1 MKTRNLFYIILLPLI
16 IASCKPE
23 INDFTPSNGSADFTS
38 FVAVGNS
45 LTAGYASG
53 ALYTSGQEA
62 GFANIMAKQMAFAGG
77 NGVFK
82 IPLMPTEDGVG
93 ISETENGLYLT
104 TKLVLGYSTDCLE
117 QRSLGPIPANP
128 NPDQQTMWDYLK
140 TSVADQGPFNNIAV
154 PGIKVAHLLAPG
166 LGSFN
171 PFYGR
176 FATNPATDVLINEA
190 AKVNPTFFSFWVGN
204 NDVLDYA
211 TSGGLKPI
219 TPVAGAVSVGFQA
232 SYVAALQIVL
242 NDASQGV
249 VANIP
254 DVTSVPFFMTVPYNA
269 IVLTNPDD
277 VAALNQAYTPY
288 NQLMEANGLPYRINW
303 ELGQNPMVI
312 FDKDMPLPDQYA
324 QYKFR
329 QIKEDELVLLT
340 IPQDS
345 LKCGGWGTAKPVPD
359 MFVLTETEIQN
370 VKTATDAYNTIIK
383 DNVDANGL
391 AFLDVNGL
399 MKQVA
404 TQGIIADG
412 IDFTSTFVTGNLFS
426 LDGIHLTP
434 QGNAM
439 VADYFIRA
447 INAKYNS
454 KIPEVN
460 VSDYPP
466 LVLP

>member
-45 LTAGYASG
+45 LTAGYESG
-53 ALYTSGQEA
+53 ALFTSGQEG

-93 ISETENGLYLT
+93 ISETENGLYLR
-104 TKLVLGYSTDCLE
+104 TKLVLGYTKDCLGKT
-117 QRSLGPIPANP
+117 SLGPVPANP
-128 NPDQQTMWDYLK
+128 DPDQQTMWGYLT
-140 TSVADQGPFNNIAV
+140 TSVADQGPFNNTAV

-166 LGSFN
+166 LGMLN

-219 TPVAGAVSVGFQA
+219 TPVAGDIGVGFQA
-232 SYVAALQIVL
+232 SYVDALQIL
-242 NDASQGV
+242 LKDTPQGV

-254 DVTSVPFFMTVPYNA
+254 EVTSVPFFTTVPYNA
-269 IVLTNPDD
+269 IVLTDQTLVD
-277 VAALNQAYTPY
+277 QLNAGYAIY
-288 NQLMEANGLPYRINW
+288 NSTMESMSLPYRINW
-303 ELGQNPMVI
+303 QLGANPMVI
-312 FDKDMPLPDQYA
+312 ADKGMGLPIPQLNI
-324 QYKFR
+324 R
-329 QIKEDELVLLT
+329 QIKSSELVLLT

-359 MFVLTETEIQN
+359 MFVLTEAEIQN
-370 VKTATDAYNTIIK
+370 VETATDAFNKIIK

>member
-45 LTAGYASG
+45 LTAGYESA
-53 ALYTSGQEA
+53 ALFTSGQEG

-93 ISETENGLYLT
+93 ISETENGLYFR
-104 TKLVLGYSTDCLE
+104 TKLVLGYTKDCLG
-117 QRSLGPIPANP
+117 QTSLGPVPANP
-128 NPDQQTMWDYLK
+128 DPDQQTMWGYLT
-140 TSVADQGPFNNIAV
+140 TSVADQGPFNNTAV

-166 LGSFN
+166 LGMLN

-211 TSGGLKPI
+211 TSGGLKTI
-219 TPVAGAVSVGFQA
+219 TPVAGDIGVGFKA
-232 SYVAALQIVL
+232 SYVAALQIL
-242 NDASQGV
+242 LKDTPQGV

-254 DVTSVPFFMTVPYNA
+254 DVTSVPFFTTVPYNA
-269 IVLTNPDD
+269 IVLTDQTLVDQLN
-277 VAALNQAYTPY
+277 AGYALY
-288 NQLMEANGLPYRINW
+288 NTTMESMGLSYRINW
-303 ELGQNPMVI
+303 QLGANPMVI
-312 FDKDMPLPDQYA
+312 ADKGMGLPVPQLNI
-324 QYKFR
+324 R
-329 QIKEDELVLLT
+329 QIKSGELVLLT

-370 VKTATDAYNTIIK
+370 VETATDAFNKIIK

-412 IDFTSTFVTGNLFS
+412 IDFTSAFVTGNLFS

-434 QGNAM
+434 QGNAL